1 MKEGMSEVLMDL
13 LTKLDE
19 VCRRHHLRYYLAYG
33 TCIGAIRHKGFIPW
47 DHDIDVLMP
56 IRDAVELTRYQ
67 DEFGPK
73 YFVQSRKT
81 DPNYISI
88 AFKLRNSETAYVWD
102 DYKHMDFNQGIA
114 LDIYPFYN
122 APKTKAGLLLNIWRS
137 HIYKVLV
144 AGYIPV
150 NHGKATKLMSRFFLT
165 LFRGKSRAKMI
176 RRMEYK
182 LRKVPKGREILD
194 YYGEDITLC
203 SAITYPRE
211 WFGKPKLLEFEGRK
225 FFGPTEPEK
234 YLTKRYGD
242 FMKLPPVEKQVDPN
256 LGAAVVIDTEKSY
269 REYLE
274 L

>member
-1 MKEGMSEVLMDL
+1 MKKEVSEVLMNL
-13 LTKLDE
+13 LIRLDE

-33 TCIGAIRHKGFIPW
+33 TCIGAVRHKGFIPW

-56 IRDAVELTRYQ
+56 IRDAVELTKYQ
-67 DEFGPK
+67 DEFGPDL
-73 YFVQSRKT
+73 FVQSRKT

-88 AFKLRNSETAYVWD
+88 AYKLRDSSTAYVWD
-102 DYKHMDFNQGIA
+102 EYKHMDFNQGIS

-122 APKTKAGLLLNIWRS
+122 APKTKPGLLLNIWRS

-144 AGYIPV
+144 AGYVPE
-150 NHGKATKLMSRFFLT
+150 NHGKAAKLMSKFFLT
-165 LFRGKSRAKMI
+165 LFRGKSRGKMI

-182 LRKVPKGREILD
+182 LRKVPKGKEILD
-194 YYGEDITLC
+194 YYGLDITLC

-242 FMKLPPVEKQVDPN
+242 FMTLPPVEKQVDPN
-256 LGAAVVIDTEKSY
+256 QDADVVIDTEKSY

>member
-1 MKEGMSEVLMDL
+1 MKTESKEILMDL
-13 LTKLDE
+13 LIQLDR
-19 VCRRHHLRYYLAYG
+19 VCRKYHLRYYLAYG
-33 TCIGAIRHKGFIPW
+33 TCIGALRHKGFIPW

-56 IRDAVELTRYQ
+56 IRDAAELAKHQ
-67 DEFGPK
+67 DEFGDR

-88 AFKLRNSETAYVWD
+88 AYKLRNSETAYVWD
-102 DYKHMDFNQGIA
+102 EYKHLDFNQGIA
-114 LDIYPFYN
+114 IDIYPFYN

-144 AGYIPV
+144 AGYIPQ
-150 NHGKATKLMSRFFLT
+150 NHGKATRLMSKFFLT
-165 LFRGKSRAKMI
+165 IFRGKSREKMI

-182 LRKVPKGREILD
+182 LRKVPKGKEILD
-194 YYGEDITLC
+194 YYGEDVSLF

-211 WFGKPKLLEFEGRK
+211 WFGRPTLLEFEGRK

-234 YLTKRYGD
+234 YLTRRYGD

-256 LGAAVVIDTEKSY
+256 IDAGVLIDTEHSY
-269 REYLE
+269 RDYLE

>member
-1 MKEGMSEVLMDL
+1 MKKESKEILMDL
-13 LTKLDE
+13 LIQLDR
-19 VCRRHHLRYYLAYG
+19 VCRKYHLRYYLAYG
-33 TCIGAIRHKGFIPW
+33 TCIGALRHKGFIPW

-56 IRDAVELTRYQ
+56 IRDAAELAKHQ
-67 DEFGPK
+67 DEFGDR

-88 AFKLRNSETAYVWD
+88 AYKLRNSETAYVWD
-102 DYKHMDFNQGIA
+102 EYKHLDFNQGIA
-114 LDIYPFYN
+114 IDIYPFYN

-144 AGYIPV
+144 AGYIPQ
-150 NHGKATKLMSRFFLT
+150 NHGKATKLMSKFFLT
-165 LFRGKSRAKMI
+165 IFRGKSREKMI

-182 LRKVPKGREILD
+182 LRKVPKGKEILD
-194 YYGEDITLC
+194 YYGEDVSLC

-211 WFGKPKLLEFEGRK
+211 WFGRPTLLEFEGRK

-234 YLTKRYGD
+234 YLTRRYGD

-256 LGAAVVIDTEKSY
+256 IDAGVLIDTEHSY
-269 REYLE
+269 RDYLE